1 MSKLI
6 SKHHDIINFD
16 EVIPEEYKLHAKNI
30 YKYMPKHPSLAIL
43 SAGSGRGKT
52 NLLLNILCKG
62 MIIDKL
68 YIFMRDDSED
78 KYKWL
83 NDLFVKINEDY
94 NKHAKKKRKLEEIF
108 VMTNDLTKI
117 PSLNDLDKKKQNVMV
132 FDDLVSADP
141 AVVRKIKIL
150 YEACR
155 KKSTSVF
162 FLTQTFFGVPK
173 GIRLNANFVC
183 LWSTGS
189 RKEQRELTDTFAVD
203 MDYKDFEKIITYACR
218 KSKHSFLTIDDK
230 QDKLKDKFRMNLCEP
245 LPDEFFPNENDENSN
260 SASKEEE

>member
-6 SKHHDIINFD
+6 DKQFPIINFD
-16 EVIPEEYKLHAKNI
+16 EVIPDEYKVKSRNI
-30 YKYMPKHPSLAIL
+30 YKFMPKHPSLAIL

-52 NLLLNILCKG
+52 NLLLNIICKG
-62 MIIDKL
+62 MLIDKM

-78 KYKWL
+78 KYRWL
-83 NDLFVKINEDY
+83 NDLFIKINEEY
-94 NKHAKKKRKLEEIF
+94 NKHANKKRKLEDIF
-108 VMTNDLTKI
+108 VMTNDLSKI
-117 PSLNDLDKKKQNVMV
+117 PKLNDLDKDKQNVIV
-132 FDDLVSADP
+132 FDDLVSSSP
-141 AVVRKIKIL
+141 EVLRSIKIL

-155 KKSTSVF
+155 KKNTSVF

-203 MDYKDFEKIITYACR
+203 MDYKDFERIITYACR
-218 KSKHSFLTIDDK
+218 KSKHSFLTINDK
-230 QDKLKDKFRMNLCEP
+230 QDDLKDKFRLNLSEP
-245 LPDEFFPNENDENSN
+245 LPDEFFPKQYDDEK
-260 SASKEEE
+260 SASEE